1 MNTPRSQSAL
11 REWRRHMAQ
20 PVRAVALCGI
30 AAILTLV
37 GPFET
42 AEMMRPLPR
51 FIYWLAVA
59 WLTYSAGYG
68 ANEFAM
74 QAAPHRLMMR
84 IVIAGPLTGLGVL
97 AIVFFLNGLAFGSWP
112 LGPEFWGLAANV
124 MGIAIIIAGIFQI
137 AYTPDPQAQP
147 PHPPTLLERL
157 PLEKRG
163 PLVAISV
170 EDHYVRVRTTKGEEM
185 LLMRLA
191 DAIREAGAHAGF
203 QVHRSHWVARGQV
216 VSVTRKGDGA
226 VLSMSHGADIPVSRA
241 NMPKIKEAGLL
252 PR

>member
-30 AAILTLV
+30 AAILALM

-42 AEMMRPLPR
+42 AEVMRPLPCLM
-51 FIYWLAVA
+51 YWLAVA
-59 WLTYSAGYG
+59 FLTYSAGYV
-68 ANEFAM
+68 ANEIAIW
-74 QAAPHRLMMR
+74 AAPDKLTMR

-97 AIVFFLNGLAFGSWP
+97 AIVFLLNGLAFGAWP
-112 LGPEFWGLAANV
+112 FGQEFWGLGANV
-124 MGIAIIIAGIFQI
+124 MGIAIIIAVIFQI
-137 AYTPDPQAQP
+137 AYTPGPQAQP

-170 EDHYVRVRTTKGEEM
+170 EDHYVRVRTTKGEE
-185 LLMRLA
+185 
-191 DAIREAGAHAGF
+191 
-203 QVHRSHWVARGQV
+203 
-216 VSVTRKGDGA
+216 
-226 VLSMSHGADIPVSRA
+226 
-241 NMPKIKEAGLL
+241 
-252 PR
+252 